1 MAGEYLKLFVDCL
14 DKYRKLNDA
23 EFGRLIRAAL
33 TYKRDGVEMELNG
46 REELL
51 WDGIKLDIDRD
62 NKTYSDIVNLRS
74 EAGKKGAAARWQ
86 TDSKNGK
93 CHLPYGKARQKCQD
107 KDKDKDKDKDDKK
120 ERSPDGDPKKDA
132 AVAAVIAAYAN
143 RINPS
148 MSEMALAGL
157 EGYAQRMGAE
167 CCLRAIDIAL
177 DEKKATWSYVNG
189 ILKAKYQ
196 QGVRCIADW
205 DALEQRRAG
214 ETDPPRKAKRYRE
227 EMIDGRLVAVEVE
240 DA

>member
-93 CHLPYGKARQKCQD
+93 CLLPYGKARQKCQD
-107 KDKDKDKDKDDKK
+107 KDKDKDDKE

-148 MSEMALAGL
+148 MSEMRLPVW
-157 EGYAQRMGAE
+157 
-167 CCLRAIDIAL
+167 RAMPNAWGPNAACGPSTSL
-177 DEKKATWSYVNG
+177 WTRKKRPGPTSTAS
-189 ILKAKYQ
+189 
-196 QGVRCIADW
+196 
-205 DALEQRRAG
+205 
-214 ETDPPRKAKRYRE
+214 
-227 EMIDGRLVAVEVE
+227 
-240 DA
+240 